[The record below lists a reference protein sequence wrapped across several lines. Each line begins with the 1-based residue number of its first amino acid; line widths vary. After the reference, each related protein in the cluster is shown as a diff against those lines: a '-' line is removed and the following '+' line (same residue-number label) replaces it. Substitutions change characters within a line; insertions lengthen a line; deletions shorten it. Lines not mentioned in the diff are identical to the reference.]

1 MKRML
6 AKLISFLPRVNQ
18 TLKRRIV
25 AVIITTPI
33 VLFLCRLVWGVFFP
47 GANFTEQHIC
57 ASLLISFLSALGLR
71 LAYEIFHD
79 EDIRLRENQQRNQ
92 ASHIPRLSKKEAGSY
107 DRLREDV
114 LQHFRSAFDRLA
126 EVEQLSNFIDRR
138 IKSWVQ
144 RHWVM
149 SLVSG
154 FMIPIA
160 LVISLPL
167 YIPKVV
173 VNYIGSRAAQ
183 MQVDELIRSKYGEIT
198 EQIEVLDLET
208 KATANASYECLTRLI
223 EMSRDKTNPSRA
235 EKAKIAIAR
244 IDRHYDNQIRFQ
256 ERYVRDASEWEV
268 MPGYYTPIV
277 SGHRVP
283 WDLALAEYAHSIN
296 KEDYDNTEES
306 VRSGVNDC
314 LADFLCRQLESET
327 NNLWRAQALLS
338 AVNQIRA
345 RGEKKRLLLSEREE
359 LSAWRNNDVA
369 YSARYRVE
377 TEGKS
382 RWYEP
387 FSKLY
392 DLKDGETPLDV
403 IISNYNAFKEVVRSK
418 PDSYFLACLFYV
430 ASIAIKEEDVFLE
443 GGVEKKRL
451 IFVDNREID
460 FEFLKHVIEICRK
473 GTEDG
478 YLNHG
483 PDYSSLEFRIA
494 LEQCFTESST
504 NTLDSVIK
512 ARASN
517 KIGDKYNTLKLIFAT
532 LNKHGKRL
540 SDFPDLDLKA
550 VFPTWGSV
558 IDDFDVPKE
567 EDRSQKINLD

>member
-57 ASLLISFLSALGLR
+57 ASLLISLLSALGLR

-92 ASHIPRLSKKEAGSY
+92 ASHIPRLSEKEADSY

-208 KATANASYECLTRLI
+208 KSTASGAYECLTRLI
-223 EMSRDKTNPSRA
+223 EMSQDNANPSRA
-235 EKAKIAIAR
+235 KKAKMAVAR
-244 IDRHYDNQIRFQ
+244 IDNHYDLAVKHLEVIIRDSSKWSF
-256 ERYVRDASEWEV
+256 S
-268 MPGYYTPIV
+268 PGYFMPEL
-277 SGHRVP
+277 SGKNES
-283 WDLALAEYAHSIN
+283 WELALADYVYSTL
-296 KEDYDNTEES
+296 KEGYDNAYEAI
-306 VRSGVNDC
+306 RLGGNDC
-314 LADFLCRQLESET
+314 LADFLCRQMESET
-327 NNLWRAQALLS
+327 NSLWRAQALLS
-338 AVNQIRA
+338 AVNRIRE
-345 RGEKKRLLLSEREE
+345 RGGQKRLLLSEREQ
-359 LSAWRNNDVA
+359 LSAWRNNEVS
-369 YSARYRVE
+369 YSPKYRVE
-377 TEGKS
+377 TTLKDC
-382 RWYEP
+382 WHEP
-387 FSKLY
+387 FMCFGGLEEGDKGIDKLLENY
-392 DLKDGETPLDV
+392 DF
-403 IISNYNAFKEVVRSK
+403 FKEVVQSK
-418 PDSYFLACLFYV
+418 SDSYFLASLFF
-430 ASIAIKEEDVFLE
+430 AAEIAIKEKDEATN
-443 GGVEKKRL
+443 GGKRTHL
-451 IFVDNREID
+451 DFVDNGDID
-460 FEFLKHVIEICRK
+460 CEFLKNVVNMCQK
-473 GTEDG
+473 GTDDG
-478 YLNHG
+478 SLDVG
-483 PDYSSLEFRIA
+483 PDYSSLSFRID
-494 LEQCFTESST
+494 LEQCLAGGST
-504 NTLDSVIK
+504 DTLADVIK
-512 ARASN
+512 RRVSSKRN
-517 KIGDKYNTLKLIFAT
+517 DQYNTLRLIFAA
-532 LNKHGKRL
+532 LNKYNKQL
-540 SDFPDLDLKA
+540 ADFPDFDIYA
-550 VFPTWGSV
+550 EFPKWESV
-558 IDDFDVPKE
+558 IEEFDVSRE
-567 EDRSQKINLD
+567 EFLSQENQGN